1 MVETKIRASRAVPLP
16 VRPREARHG
25 RDGAPRER
33 IVFLLARM
41 SRVAAWVRDGGIHVN
56 MNDGSG
62 GGGGGC
68 TTTILIS
75 LISQI
80 ISYNK

>member
-41 SRVAAWVRDGGIHVN
+41 SRVAAWVRDGGIHVEVRPSV
-56 MNDGSG
+56 GHG
-62 GGGGGC
+62 
-68 TTTILIS
+68 L
-75 LISQI
+75 
-80 ISYNK
+80 